1 MICCRGNRTGSGQ
14 AGRLRDRRADSIL
27 TVHKQSR
34 RSPNRP
40 FDYGIVFDEA
50 LSHGLPMVSCATG
63 AVPET
68 VPAEARLLVPP
79 DDTTSFAAALR
90 DLLEHPEKRAR
101 LASASA
107 ALATALPGWANTA
120 QAAGTV
126 LDGPCFD

>member
-1 MICCRGNRTGSGQ
+1 MAKASGLGNRLRLPGKVSADVLQRLFAQ
-14 AGRLRDRRADSIL
+14 ASVFALATRYEG
-27 TVHKQSR
+27 
-34 RSPNRP
+34 
-40 FDYGIVFDEA
+40 YGIVFDEA
-50 LSHGLPMVSCATG
+50 LSHGLPIVSCATG

-120 QAAGTV
+120 QAAGTM